1 MTAKADSP
9 AASAGAAPSRRQRA
23 ARQTRRDIVAAAR
36 ELFHTRGFE
45 AATTKDIAA
54 AAGVAKGTLFLHAR
68 TKERLLVMVYE
79 DEFRTTFRDASTR
92 TPRGVPLAKALAK
105 IFGGFFRVYEKDM
118 ALARHFVKEMMFLGP
133 EDAVDIKRVTTKVLA
148 GLTSIIE
155 DRKQRGEVA
164 ADVDSALAAA
174 NSFLLYYGI
183 LTAWL
188 SGWLPAPAARDRA
201 LSDSLLLHWRGLDCA
216 GRSKAVRRPGPQA
229 RARDVRPLK
238 KESLSS

>member
-1 MTAKADSP
+1 MTAKVDAP
-9 AASAGAAPSRRQRA
+9 AASERAAPSRRQRA
-23 ARQTRRDIVAAAR
+23 ARKTRHDIVAAAR

-45 AATTKDIAA
+45 AATTKDIAV

-68 TKERLLVMVYE
+68 TKERLLMMVYE
-79 DEFRTTFRDASTR
+79 DEFRATLRETSTR
-92 TPRGVPLAKALAK
+92 TPRGVPLAKALAR

-133 EDAVDIKRVTTKVLA
+133 DDAVDIKRVTTRVLA
-148 GLTSIIE
+148 GLASIIE

-183 LTAWL
+183 LTVWL
-188 SGWLPAPAARDRA
+188 CGGLPDAAARDRA

-216 GRSKAVRRPGPQA
+216 VQSKTIRRPP
-229 RARDVRPLK
+229 P
-238 KESLSS
+238 